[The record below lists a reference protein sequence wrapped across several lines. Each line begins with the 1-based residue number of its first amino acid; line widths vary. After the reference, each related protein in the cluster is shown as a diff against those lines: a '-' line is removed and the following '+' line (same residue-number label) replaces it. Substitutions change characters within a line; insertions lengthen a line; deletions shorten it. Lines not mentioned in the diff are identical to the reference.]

1 MGKVVA
7 LGNARRRK
15 HAERRDMKTDTIQT
29 KKRKRNGGGTGTEED
44 GWMDGVIQ
52 RSYGVQGKQTDKVR
66 SSSPAI
72 HFGSV
77 IRSSTNNLRTGVQ
90 RTAAEG
96 RQQSAFVKDVG
107 QSEIG
112 NLRGKV
118 SIKHPSLFFN
128 PYIKSAVGQERKK
141 RTQRTIY

>member
-1 MGKVVA
+1 MA

-29 KKRKRNGGGTGTEED
+29 PQKRNGMAAVLERKGMD
-44 GWMDGVIQ
+44 GW
-52 RSYGVQGKQTDKVR
+52 SYSEIVWSPGKRKQTNKVR